1 MKHKKGFQPGI
12 NTPIPPPKD
21 FDDFLARLSP
31 ETKKAI
37 LAIIDDDIR
46 ILREEDDDSI
56 ANGYLDKPAERERCP
71 QCTGQKRKDQEACD
85 ACEEEDSE

>member
-1 MKHKKGFQPGI
+1 MKHKKGFQPGV

-37 LAIIDDDIR
+37 LALIA
-46 ILREEDDDSI
+46 DDSI
-56 ANGYLDKPAERERCP
+56 ANGYLDKPVEWEPCP
-71 QCTGQKRKDQEACD
+71 SRTGWKKKHKDACD